1 MASIRKRGNKWQ
13 ARVSRTGFPVETK
26 SFSVRTDA
34 ERWARSIET
43 EMDRGSFVSRSEA
56 EANTL
61 EDIIERYI
69 SDVMPTRKGAS
80 DEIPRLRATCRTRL
94 AKLSMAALTPKAV
107 AAYRDERLKQVK
119 PATVIRELAYLSAI
133 INHARREWDINITNP
148 VTLVRKPPSP
158 QGRDRVLSAE
168 EEARLLAALVPTGR
182 INVWL
187 LPATVLSLETGMR
200 RGELVELRWS
210 NVNLEAQTAYLPM
223 TKNGMARTVP
233 LSKKAVATLA
243 AFHYT
248 QVCCSSSRA
257 YLIPAAKSTT
267 RCMPSQMVLT
277 PGSPSPLR
285 ARKPLSL
292 ATSRTT
298 SFSRGDLSGGAFLLR
313 MKAAFHSS
321 GSNSSPAS
329 RSGQVRPS
337 RMRRAMRHATTM
349 NTASA
354 RSMRSIV
361 LSCSA
366 STRQPF
372 FST

>member
-13 ARVSRTGFPVETK
+13 ARVCRAGFPAETK
-26 SFSVRTDA
+26 TFSVRTDA

-107 AAYRDERLKQVK
+107 ATYRDERLKQVK

-148 VTLVRKPPSP
+148 VTLVRKPASP
-158 QGRDRVLSAE
+158 QGRDRVLSAD
-168 EEARLLAALVPTGR
+168 EEARLLAELIPTGR

-187 LPATVLSLETGMR
+187 LPATILSLETGMR

-243 AFHYT
+243 ALPRSIDGK
-248 QVCCSSSRA
+248 V
-257 YLIPAAKSTT
+257 IPVKGLTLHAAFRKA
-267 RCMPSQMVLT
+267 CI
-277 PGSPSPLR
+277 R
-285 ARKPLSL
+285 ARIADFHWHDLRHSAITRLAQKLPNVIELAAVSGHRSL
-292 ATSRTT
+292 AMLKRYY
-298 SFSRGDLSGGAFLLR
+298 
-313 MKAAFHSS
+313 H
-321 GSNSSPAS
+321 
-329 RSGQVRPS
+329 PS
-337 RMRRAMRHATTM
+337 ATEL
-349 NTASA
+349 A
-354 RSMRSIV
+354 RK
-361 LSCSA
+361 LD
-366 STRQPF
+366 
-372 FST
+372 